1 MAAGDP
7 NRSPR
12 SRARTVPSPRQHLTA
27 RPGTVVVRND
37 RPRVRHARIIS
48 VIAFIFDPKQW

>member
-1 MAAGDP
+1 
-7 NRSPR
+7 